1 MSEAPPV
8 PFNSTAPDALLR
20 ELDGPA
26 FAEPWMAQAFA
37 CAVHLSRQGLF
48 TWNEWVDVFSAE
60 IKAHPQQPGEA
71 ANAAYY
77 RQWLA
82 ALETIV
88 GQKGAASQ
96 AEISERQETWRKA
109 YLNTPHGQPVE
120 LHHAAAPPSA
130 AAHHHHRP
138 RPPPARR
145 AGAGQRQS
153 GAAVAFI
160 LFAWTGRLAPR

>member
-1 MSEAPPV
+1 MTEAPPV
-8 PFNSTAPDALLR
+8 ASSSTAPDALLR

-26 FAEPWMAQAFA
+26 FAEPWMAQVFA
-37 CAVHLSRQGLF
+37 CAVHLSRNGLF

-60 IKAHPQQPGEA
+60 IKTHPQQPGEA

-88 GQKGAASQ
+88 GLKGAAST
-96 AEISERQETWRKA
+96 AEISERQETWRQA

-120 LHHAAAPPSA
+120 LYHASAPPA
-130 AAHHHHRP
+130 AGHHHGHHHGDHQHGAP
-138 RPPPARR
+138 EPVSVSPA
-145 AGAGQRQS
+145 QR
-153 GAAVAFI
+153 
-160 LFAWTGRLAPR
+160 

>member
-1 MSEAPPV
+1 MTETPSGPAH
-8 PFNSTAPDALLR
+8 STAPDALLR

-26 FAEPWMAQAFA
+26 FAEPWMAQVFA

-60 IKAHPQQPGEA
+60 IKAHPQEPGEA

-88 GQKGAASQ
+88 GRKGAASTS
-96 AEISERQETWRKA
+96 EISERQETWRQA

-120 LHHAAAPPSA
+120 LHRAGASPEPT
-130 AAHHHHRP
+130 AHHHHHHDHHQHVP
-138 RPPPARR
+138 KPVSVSSARR
-145 AGAGQRQS
+145 
-153 GAAVAFI
+153 
-160 LFAWTGRLAPR
+160 

>member
-1 MSEAPPV
+1 MSEAPLV
-8 PFNSTAPDALLR
+8 PAHSTAPDALLR

-26 FAEPWMAQAFA
+26 FAEPWMAQVFA

-60 IKAHPQQPGEA
+60 IKAHPQEPSEA

-77 RQWLA
+77 RQWLT

-88 GQKGAASQ
+88 GRKGAAS
-96 AEISERQETWRKA
+96 ATEISERQETWRQA

-120 LHHAAAPPSA
+120 LHHAGSAPAAS
-130 AAHHHHRP
+130 AHHHHHHDDHHQHVPKPVSISRHGDS
-138 RPPPARR
+138 AN
-145 AGAGQRQS
+145 
-153 GAAVAFI
+153 
-160 LFAWTGRLAPR
+160 

>member
-1 MSEAPPV
+1 MTEAPPV
-8 PFNSTAPDALLR
+8 PSSSTAPDALLR

-26 FAEPWMAQAFA
+26 FAEPWMAQVFA
-37 CAVHLSRQGLF
+37 CAVHLSRHGLF

-88 GQKGAASQ
+88 GLKGAAST
-96 AEISERQETWRKA
+96 AEISERQEAWRQA

-120 LHHAAAPPSA
+120 LHDASAPPA
-130 AAHHHHRP
+130 ATRHHGHHHGDHHDGDHQHSAP
-138 RPPPARR
+138 EPVSISPA
-145 AGAGQRQS
+145 QR
-153 GAAVAFI
+153 
-160 LFAWTGRLAPR
+160 

>member
-1 MSEAPPV
+1 MTEAPPV
-8 PFNSTAPDALLR
+8 ASSSTAPDALLR

-26 FAEPWMAQAFA
+26 FAEPWMAQVFA
-37 CAVHLSRQGLF
+37 CAVHLSRNGLF

-60 IKAHPQQPGEA
+60 IKTHPQQPGEA

-88 GQKGAASQ
+88 RLKGAAST
-96 AEISERQETWRKA
+96 AEISERQEAWRQA

-120 LHHAAAPPSA
+120 LHHASAAPA
-130 AAHHHHRP
+130 AGHHHGHHH
-138 RPPPARR
+138 
-145 AGAGQRQS
+145 GDHQH
-153 GAAVAFI
+153 GAAEPVSVSPAQ
-160 LFAWTGRLAPR
+160 R

>member
-1 MSEAPPV
+1 M
-8 PFNSTAPDALLR
+8 NSAAVHALLR

-60 IKAHPQQPGEA
+60 IKAHPQQAGEA
-71 ANAAYY
+71 ANLAYY
-77 RQWLA
+77 RQWLT

-88 GQKGAASQ
+88 GLKGAVST
-96 AEISERQETWRKA
+96 AEISERQETRRRA

-120 LHHAAAPPSA
+120 LHHAAAPPPA
-130 AAHHHHRP
+130 AAHHHGHDHDQHGAP
-138 RPPPARR
+138 KPVSVSPA
-145 AGAGQRQS
+145 QH
-153 GAAVAFI
+153 
-160 LFAWTGRLAPR
+160 

>member
-1 MSEAPPV
+1 MTEDRSV
-8 PFNSTAPDALLR
+8 PAHSRAPDALLR
-20 ELDGPA
+20 ELNGPA

-48 TWNEWVDVFSAE
+48 TWAEWVDVFSAE

-77 RQWLA
+77 RQWLS

-88 GQKGAASQ
+88 GLKGAASTT
-96 AEISERQETWRKA
+96 EISERQETWRQA

-120 LHHAAAPPSA
+120 LHHAGASSVAT
-130 AAHHHHRP
+130 AHHHRHHDHHQ
-138 RPPPARR
+138 PAPKPISVSS
-145 AGAGQRQS
+145 ARQ
-153 GAAVAFI
+153 
-160 LFAWTGRLAPR
+160 

>member
-1 MSEAPPV
+1 MSEAPSGPAD
-8 PFNSTAPDALLR
+8 STAPDALLR

-26 FAEPWMAQAFA
+26 FAEPWMAQVFA

-60 IKAHPQQPGEA
+60 IKAHPQEPGEA

-88 GQKGAASQ
+88 GRKGAASTS
-96 AEISERQETWRKA
+96 EIGERQETWRQA

-120 LHHAAAPPSA
+120 LHRAGASPEPT
-130 AAHHHHRP
+130 AHHHHHHDHHQHVP
-138 RPPPARR
+138 KPVSVSSARR
-145 AGAGQRQS
+145 
-153 GAAVAFI
+153 
-160 LFAWTGRLAPR
+160 

>member
-1 MSEAPPV
+1 MSEAPSGPAH
-8 PFNSTAPDALLR
+8 STAPDALLR

-26 FAEPWMAQAFA
+26 FAEPWMAQVFA

-60 IKAHPQQPGEA
+60 IKAHPQEAGEA

-88 GQKGAASQ
+88 GRKGAASTS
-96 AEISERQETWRKA
+96 EISERQETWRQA

-120 LHHAAAPPSA
+120 LHHAGASPEPT
-130 AAHHHHRP
+130 AHHHHHHDHHQHVP
-138 RPPPARR
+138 KPVSVSSARR
-145 AGAGQRQS
+145 
-153 GAAVAFI
+153 
-160 LFAWTGRLAPR
+160 

>member
-1 MSEAPPV
+1 MIEASSV
-8 PFNSTAPDALLR
+8 PSSSAAPDAPLR

-26 FAEPWMAQAFA
+26 FAEPWMAQVFA
-37 CAVHLSRQGLF
+37 CAVYLSRQGLF

-88 GQKGAASQ
+88 GLKGAASTT
-96 AEISERQETWRKA
+96 EITERQETWRQA

-120 LHHAAAPPSA
+120 LHHARAPPA
-130 AAHHHHRP
+130 ATAHHHRHHDHHQHAP
-138 RPPPARR
+138 KPVSVSSA
-145 AGAGQRQS
+145 QR
-153 GAAVAFI
+153 
-160 LFAWTGRLAPR
+160 

>member
-8 PFNSTAPDALLR
+8 PFNSAAPDALLR

-82 ALETIV
+82 ELEAI
-88 GQKGAASQ
+88 GWCKGAAPKSG
-96 AEISERQETWRKA
+96 IGEREEKGRK
-109 YLNTPHGQPVE
+109 E
-120 LHHAAAPPSA
+120 E
-130 AAHHHHRP
+130 
-138 RPPPARR
+138 
-145 AGAGQRQS
+145 
-153 GAAVAFI
+153 
-160 LFAWTGRLAPR
+160 

>member
-1 MSEAPPV
+1 MTEASSV
-8 PFNSTAPDALLR
+8 PSISAAPDAMLR
-20 ELDGPA
+20 ELEGPA
-26 FAEPWMAQAFA
+26 FAEPWMAQVFA

-60 IKAHPQQPGEA
+60 IKAHPQEPGEA

-88 GQKGAASQ
+88 GRKGAASTS
-96 AEISERQETWRKA
+96 EISERQETWRQA

-120 LHHAAAPPSA
+120 LHRAGASPEPT
-130 AAHHHHRP
+130 AHHHHHHDHHQHVP
-138 RPPPARR
+138 KPVSVSSARR
-145 AGAGQRQS
+145 
-153 GAAVAFI
+153 
-160 LFAWTGRLAPR
+160 

>member
-1 MSEAPPV
+1 MSEAPSGPAH
-8 PFNSTAPDALLR
+8 STAPDALLR

-26 FAEPWMAQAFA
+26 FAEPWMAQVFA

-60 IKAHPQQPGEA
+60 IKAHPQEAGEA

-88 GQKGAASQ
+88 GRKGAASTS
-96 AEISERQETWRKA
+96 EISERQETWRQA

-120 LHHAAAPPSA
+120 LHHAGASPEPT
-130 AAHHHHRP
+130 AHHHHHHDQDQHVP
-138 RPPPARR
+138 KPVSVSSARR
-145 AGAGQRQS
+145 
-153 GAAVAFI
+153 
-160 LFAWTGRLAPR
+160 

>member
-1 MSEAPPV
+1 MSEAPSV
-8 PFNSTAPDALLR
+8 SAHSTAPDALLR

-26 FAEPWMAQAFA
+26 FAEPWMAQVFA

-60 IKAHPQQPGEA
+60 IKAHPQEPGEA

-88 GQKGAASQ
+88 GRKGAAS
-96 AEISERQETWRKA
+96 ATEISERQETWRQA

-120 LHHAAAPPSA
+120 LRHAGSAPAASA
-130 AAHHHHRP
+130 HDHHHDDHHQP
-138 RPPPARR
+138 VPKPVSISSARR
-145 AGAGQRQS
+145 
-153 GAAVAFI
+153 
-160 LFAWTGRLAPR
+160 

>member
-1 MSEAPPV
+1 MTEAPSV
-8 PFNSTAPDALLR
+8 PSSSIAPDTLLR

-60 IKAHPQQPGEA
+60 IKAHPQQASEA
-71 ANAAYY
+71 ANVAYY
-77 RQWLA
+77 RQWLV
-82 ALETIV
+82 ALETMV
-88 GQKGAASQ
+88 GVKGAAST

-120 LHHAAAPPSA
+120 LHHAGEPPAAT
-130 AAHHHHRP
+130 AHHHHDHHQHGP
-138 RPPPARR
+138 KPVSISSA
-145 AGAGQRQS
+145 QR
-153 GAAVAFI
+153 
-160 LFAWTGRLAPR
+160 

>member
-1 MSEAPPV
+1 MPEAPSV
-8 PFNSTAPDALLR
+8 PSSSTAPDALLR

-26 FAEPWMAQAFA
+26 FAEPWMAQVFA

-60 IKAHPQQPGEA
+60 INAHPQQPGEA
-71 ANAAYY
+71 ANTAYY

-88 GQKGAASQ
+88 GLKGAASTT
-96 AEISERQETWRKA
+96 EITERQETWRQA

-120 LHHAAAPPSA
+120 LHHAGAPPA
-130 AAHHHHRP
+130 ATAHHHHDHHQHAP
-138 RPPPARR
+138 KPVSVSSARR
-145 AGAGQRQS
+145 
-153 GAAVAFI
+153 
-160 LFAWTGRLAPR
+160 

>member
-1 MSEAPPV
+1 MSEAPLGQAH
-8 PFNSTAPDALLR
+8 STAPDALLR

-26 FAEPWMAQAFA
+26 FAEPWMAQVFA
-37 CAVHLSRQGLF
+37 CAVHLSSQGLF

-60 IKAHPQQPGEA
+60 IKAHPQEPGEA

-88 GQKGAASQ
+88 GRKGAASTT
-96 AEISERQETWRKA
+96 EISERQETWRQA

-120 LHHAAAPPSA
+120 LHHAGASPEPT
-130 AAHHHHRP
+130 AHHHHHHDHDHDQHVP
-138 RPPPARR
+138 KPVSVSSARR
-145 AGAGQRQS
+145 
-153 GAAVAFI
+153 
-160 LFAWTGRLAPR
+160 